1 MPWADSGLGSPPTA
15 GVTIGRGF
23 SHGWAHFD
31 FGGIPARVAARR
43 DIVSCVIAAN
53 KSARDRRTG
62 PNLVRVIDRNIHALL
77 ERRQAEQRARGIQE
91 RVADAM
97 TRFAGSMMCV
107 YFHLVVFGM
116 WIIINLGW
124 VPGVPR
130 FDPTFVALA
139 MVASVEAIFLSTFV
153 LITQNRMQGQADQR
167 ADLDLHV
174 SLLAEHEITRL
185 IALVAAMAKHMG
197 VDEANTAELVEL
209 QKDVRPE
216 SVMREIQKEEG
227 KMESQKHK
235 QAEP

>member
-31 FGGIPARVAARR
+31 FGGIP
-43 DIVSCVIAAN
+43 
-53 KSARDRRTG
+53 
-62 PNLVRVIDRNIHALL
+62 
-77 ERRQAEQRARGIQE
+77 
-91 RVADAM
+91 
-97 TRFAGSMMCV
+97 
-107 YFHLVVFGM
+107 
-116 WIIINLGW
+116 
-124 VPGVPR
+124 
-130 FDPTFVALA
+130 
-139 MVASVEAIFLSTFV
+139 
-153 LITQNRMQGQADQR
+153 GQADQR